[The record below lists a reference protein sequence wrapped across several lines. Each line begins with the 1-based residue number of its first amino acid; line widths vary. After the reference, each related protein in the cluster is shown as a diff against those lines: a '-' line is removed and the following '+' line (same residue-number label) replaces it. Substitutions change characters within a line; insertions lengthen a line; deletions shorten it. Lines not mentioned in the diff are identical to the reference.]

1 MRGLLRSVGLEDK
14 TAAVLDR
21 LGAVA
26 VAVAADDRASWAGR
40 PFVHPRVQLLGHAR
54 QQVEK
59 LAEAYRG
66 RQTEWF
72 YIARELDEASA
83 TPHRLE
89 LEKALM
95 LVVRTLPSLSLPRE
109 SSPSQQATFARAAD
123 RGGAAGRGTH
133 RRRGGGEAAASER
146 RGPQRRGRLR
156 SDGLDRSFGHGARGS
171 RVNSCGGRSQAGH
184 WAA

>member
-40 PFVHPRVQLLGHAR
+40 PFVHPRRVPLLGHAR

-83 TPHRLE
+83 TPQRLE

-95 LVVRTLPSLSLPRE
+95 LVVRTLPSLSLPRG
-109 SSPSQQATFARAAD
+109 SPSPHNVRK
-123 RGGAAGRGTH
+123 RSRP
-133 RRRGGGEAAASER
+133 RRRCGTRHTPATR
-146 RGPQRRGRLR
+146 RR
-156 SDGLDRSFGHGARGS
+156 
-171 RVNSCGGRSQAGH
+171 
-184 WAA
+184 

>member
-26 VAVAADDRASWAGR
+26 VAAAADDRASWAGR

-95 LVVRTLPSLSLPRE
+95 LVVRTLPSLSLPRG
-109 SSPSQQATFARAAD
+109 SPSHHDVRK
-123 RGGAAGRGTH
+123 RSRP
-133 RRRGGGEAAASER
+133 RRRCGTRHTPATR
-146 RGPQRRGRLR
+146 RR
-156 SDGLDRSFGHGARGS
+156 
-171 RVNSCGGRSQAGH
+171 
-184 WAA
+184 